1 MKISEFIEIDRDTIN
16 AMGMEETVDLL
27 RRFIPQ
33 ANRRLNRLV
42 EMEITPQALF
52 SRLDENDELIPFTS
66 RHKTLGRMKSELR
79 NLQRF
84 FSNKTSTVEGAKQVQ
99 TELVARLTGE
109 LDSNAIGYEEVLD
122 FNKKYDMNTF
132 WKAYNKLLERKDIV
146 ISTKNNPIAGA
157 IASGEVQALMM
168 RTLDKKN
175 YKSSTWFQKRIA
187 EILKDM
193 YEPPETEQSP
203 LELAGN
209 R

>member
-1 MKISEFIEIDRDTIN
+1 M
-16 AMGMEETVDLL
+16 
-27 RRFIPQ
+27 
-33 ANRRLNRLV
+33 
-42 EMEITPQALF
+42 
-52 SRLDENDELIPFTS
+52 
-66 RHKTLGRMKSELR
+66 R

-146 ISTKNNPIAGA
+146 ISTKSNPIAGA